1 MDEFEL
7 TYLPKELP
15 AGLAQA
21 QAKEMLDIYI
31 PASLEHPY
39 LRIRKSGSVYE
50 ITNKRPAVAGDSSH
64 QIEHTISLSEEEYND
79 LSIVPGKRV
88 VKTRYLYLEN
98 GRLYE
103 VDVFKGDLEGLVLVD
118 VEFNSSGEKAAFVP
132 PHWIGPEVTQEKFLA
147 GGMLC
152 GKKYSDISLMLEP
165 LGFKP
170 LSVIS

>member
-15 AGLAQA
+15 AGLGQS

-31 PASLEHPY
+31 PASVEHPY

-64 QIEHTISLSEEEYND
+64 QIENTISLSEEEYSD

-88 VKTRYLYLEN
+88 AKTRYLYLEN

-103 VDVFKGDLEGLVLVD
+103 VDVFKGDLAGLVLVD
-118 VEFNSSGEKAAFVP
+118 VEFNSAGEKESFIAP
-132 PHWIGPEVTQEKFLA
+132 NWLGREVTQEKFLA

-152 GKKYSDISLMLEP
+152 GKKYSDISSMLES
-165 LGFKP
+165 LDYKP
-170 LSVIS
+170 LLISS